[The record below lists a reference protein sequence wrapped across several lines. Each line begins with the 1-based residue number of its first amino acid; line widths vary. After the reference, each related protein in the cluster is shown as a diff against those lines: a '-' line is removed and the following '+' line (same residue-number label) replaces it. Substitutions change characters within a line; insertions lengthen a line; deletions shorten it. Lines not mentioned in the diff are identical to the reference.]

1 MRVPT
6 LLLLALTLAV
16 VALAQ
21 DGLSVSSE
29 PAADGKTLVSARSGA
44 WGAPPLGPGTV
55 TFTAGSNGP
64 SATGDVHL
72 GLAQAVLAL
81 ACGAPT
87 GVTAVFTPSGGG
99 SGAKGETM
107 VTRPC

>member
-6 LLLLALTLAV
+6 LLILILTLTV
-16 VALAQ
+16 VTRAD
-21 DGLSVSSE
+21 DGLSVSTK

-64 SATGDVHL
+64 SAAGDVHL
-72 GLAQAVLAL
+72 GLAQAVLSL
-81 ACGAPT
+81 ACGVPT
-87 GVTAVFTPSGGG
+87 RVTAVFIPSGGG
-99 SGAKGETM
+99 SSSKGEAM
-107 VTRPC
+107 VTHPC